1 MDILIAD
8 DHELF
13 RRGLRNLLESH
24 TEWHVCGE
32 ASDGREAVEKA
43 CALDPDVILLDVSM
57 PEMNG
62 LDAARLIRKR
72 SPRSQILMISQNDP
86 ALIAKTALE
95 AGAKGF
101 IQKSRISQDLAKAIQ
116 AISGDSLDPAPL
128 GIPFEGNAPAP
139 VENESDMHAQARGL
153 LAAIVDSS
161 DDAVISKNLK
171 GTITSWNKSAERMFG
186 YAASEAIGKHI
197 KLIIPPERWSEEDE
211 ILRKLGRGE
220 RVEHFETI
228 RVRKDGSLLELSLTI
243 SPVRDSTGKV
253 IGASKVARDVSERK
267 RTERQLQENQ
277 ERLKAEAELLRKSEE
292 RFRELSER
300 LDHEV
305 RVRTAELEERNA
317 EVLRQSEQLREL
329 SWHLLR
335 VQDDERRRIA
345 RELHDSAGQML
356 AVLGMNLSSLSEMA
370 LSTAPDFAERAE
382 SCQELI
388 RRLQQEIRTTSYL
401 LHPPL
406 LEEAVLA
413 AALDW
418 YVDGLHARSG
428 LEISL
433 DVSEDLER
441 LPDNLELVVFRI
453 VQEALTNVHRHSG
466 GNTGAICISRQGK
479 NVIVEIKDNGRGIE
493 PTKLAEIQTRGSGV
507 GIRGM
512 RERIKQFQGSLDIQS
527 DRSGTRIVATIPIPA
542 NPEREVELSLST
554 MRSSA

>member
-13 RRGLRNLLESH
+13 RRGLRTLLESH
-24 TEWHVCGE
+24 SDWHVCGE

-43 CALDPDVILLDVSM
+43 GALDPDVVLLDVSM

-62 LDAARLIRKR
+62 LDAARLIRKQ

-86 ALIAKTALE
+86 ALIEKVAFD
-95 AGAKGF
+95 AGANGF
-101 IQKSRISQDLAKAIQ
+101 IQKSKISQELVKAIQ
-116 AISGDSLDPAPL
+116 MVAGNGLDPAPV
-128 GIPFEGNAPAP
+128 GIPAEKNFAPD
-139 VENESDMHAQARGL
+139 ESEADMREQAKSL

-161 DDAVISKNLK
+161 DDAIVSKNLY
-171 GTITSWNKSAERMFG
+171 GIITSWNKSAERLFG
-186 YAASEAIGKHI
+186 YTASEVIGKHI
-197 KLIIPPERWSEEDE
+197 TIVIPKERWGEEDE
-211 ILRKLGRGE
+211 ILRKLRRGE
-220 RVEHFETI
+220 RVEHFETV
-228 RVRKDGSLLELSLTI
+228 RVRKDGSRLDLSLTI

-253 IGASKVARDVSERK
+253 IGASKVARDISDRK

-277 ERLKAEAELLRKSEE
+277 ARLEAETELLRQSEE

-305 RVRTAELEERNA
+305 RIRTRELEERNA
-317 EVLRQSEQLREL
+317 DVLRQSEQLREL

-345 RELHDSAGQML
+345 RELHDSAGQIL
-356 AVLGMNLSSLSEMA
+356 TVLGMNLASLSEEA
-370 LSTAPDFAERAE
+370 RSTSPELAARAD

-388 RRLQQEIRTTSYL
+388 RNLQQEIRTTSYL

-406 LEEAVLA
+406 LEEAGLA
-413 AALDW
+413 AALSW

-428 LEISL
+428 LEITL

-441 LPDNLELVVFRI
+441 LPDNLELMVFRI
-453 VQEALTNVHRHSG
+453 VQEALTNIHRHSG
-466 GNTGAICISRQGK
+466 SNTGSIRLSRQGK
-479 NVIVEIKDNGRGIE
+479 AVVVEIKDNGKGIS
-493 PTKLAEIQTRGSGV
+493 PKKLAEIQTRGSGV

-512 RERIKQFQGSLDIQS
+512 RERIKQFQGSLNIES
-527 DRSGTRIVATIPIPA
+527 DHSGTRIIATIPIPQTQ
-542 NPEREVELSLST
+542 EHEVEIPLST